1 MPKGECWRRQLSLD
15 TGETWV
21 LLPGGISRR
30 EVLKY
35 DDYLREI
42 THTHTHTTLQVALER
57 DGRNRERVEDSRK
70 RGDVRIVCTEIP
82 KGIYM
87 L

>member
-42 THTHTHTTLQVALER
+42 THTHTHTQRCKWHWREMEGIGREWKILER
-57 DGRNRERVEDSRK
+57 E
-70 RGDVRIVCTEIP
+70 
-82 KGIYM
+82 GI
-87 L
+87 